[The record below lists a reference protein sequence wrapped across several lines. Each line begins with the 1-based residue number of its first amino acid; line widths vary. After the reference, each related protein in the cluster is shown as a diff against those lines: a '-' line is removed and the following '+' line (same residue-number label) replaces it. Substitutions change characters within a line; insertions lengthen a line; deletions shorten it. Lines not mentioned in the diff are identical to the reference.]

1 MQKLR
6 VFAGPSLAPGWELG
20 IRLRGRGGGGQSK
33 ESVYGETWWVA
44 LGGGWEGTQPL
55 FINSDAH
62 KECKVST
69 VQIYI

>member
-1 MQKLR
+1 MD
-6 VFAGPSLAPGWELG
+6 
-20 IRLRGRGGGGQSK
+20 GGGWDGGFLGWNK
-33 ESVYGETWWVA
+33 VEWGAPWWVA
-44 LGGGWEGTQPL
+44 LGGDWERTQPL

>member
-1 MQKLR
+1 M
-6 VFAGPSLAPGWELG
+6 VVGGMGGSL
-20 IRLRGRGGGGQSK
+20 GGTRWSGGHH
-33 ESVYGETWWVA
+33 
-44 LGGGWEGTQPL
+44 GGGWEGTQPL